1 MIHKTENDMITKV
14 NAALHVAMAGVIER
28 ARLRNSPLV
37 VSKDGIVVEVN
48 PHELEMPSLT
58 DEQLRQTSSPS
69 TNNN

>member
-1 MIHKTENDMITKV
+1 MIHKSENDMITKV
-14 NAALHVAMAGVIER
+14 NAALHVAMAGVIGR

-37 VSKDGIVVEVN
+37 VSKNGVVVEVN

-58 DEQLRQTSSPS
+58 DEQLRQSSRPS